1 LGLFPWLLYDP
12 IALLSSSIGIVDIV
26 LEFALSRACVEEAS
40 IGLAPFRWYSDVPS
54 SSVDVVELS
63 EATEPAV
70 DRNICAIVGAGA
82 AADDDVRTLFPP
94 LYGLFMRPDGEW
106 PPSNIGARRGDADV
120 RCFFSIVAA
129 AAFEPEDL
137 VVAPV
142 RWKLSS
148 IPGRLYTRQREIS
161 CYTCVDR
168 N

>member
-1 LGLFPWLLYDP
+1 MV
-12 IALLSSSIGIVDIV
+12 AIVV
-26 LEFALSRACVEEAS
+26 EFALSRACVEEAS

-70 DRNICAIVGAGA
+70 DRNICTIVGAGA
-82 AADDDVRTLFPP
+82 AADDDVRP
-94 LYGLFMRPDGEW
+94 LYGLFMSPDGEW
-106 PPSNIGARRGDADV
+106 PPSNIGAKRGDADV
-120 RCFFSIVAA
+120 RCFLSIVAA

-137 VVAPV
+137 AVAPV

-161 CYTCVDR
+161 CYVDQ